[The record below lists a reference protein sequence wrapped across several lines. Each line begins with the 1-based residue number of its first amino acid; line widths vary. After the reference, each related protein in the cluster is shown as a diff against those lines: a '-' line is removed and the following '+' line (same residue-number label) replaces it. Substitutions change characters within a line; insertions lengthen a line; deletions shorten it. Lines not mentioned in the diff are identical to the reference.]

1 LREKQ
6 VTNLETVLLV
16 LLIVSLGLAG
26 WALKYGLKE
35 RRRRKGRP
43 LLDGR
48 ALPEVNPQDIDE
60 IFTENETGT
69 ALTAEAVLLGEQGS
83 QASTTLDEVWVLAAL
98 AKKSRT
104 IFEFG
109 TCTGRTTYL
118 LARNAPDDARVG
130 TITLTPDTMDTY
142 HADDSDPDN
151 ARWTQIAKDESKF
164 TNFHYS
170 GTPVEGKVEQ
180 IFGDSKEFDETPW
193 TGTCDLTFIDGSH
206 AYSYVKS
213 DTEKA
218 IRMTK
223 NGGLVFWH
231 DYSPPCVGVWKY
243 LNELGQSLPIKH
255 IKGTRLAV
263 LRVS

>member
-1 LREKQ
+1 MSNFEI
-6 VTNLETVLLV
+6 TLLGLV
-16 LLIVSLGLAG
+16 AVSLGLAA

-43 LLDGR
+43 LFDGD
-48 ALPEVNPQDIDE
+48 ALPEVNPQDVDD
-60 IFTENETGT
+60 IFSETETGT
-69 ALTAEAVLLGEQGS
+69 ALSAEAIVLGEQGS
-83 QASTTLDEVWVLAAL
+83 QASTTIDEVWVLAAL
-98 AKKSRT
+98 AKKSKT

-118 LARNAPDDARVG
+118 LARNAPEGARIG
-130 TITLTPDTMDTY
+130 TITLTPDTLDTY
-142 HADDSDPDN
+142 RAESDDPDN
-151 ARWTQIAKDESKF
+151 ARWTQIAKEESTF

-180 IFGDSKEFDETPW
+180 FFGDSKEFDDTPW
-193 TGTCDLTFIDGSH
+193 AGTCDLVFIDGSH

-218 IRMTK
+218 IAMTK
-223 NGGLVFWH
+223 KGGLVFWH
-231 DYSPPCVGVWKY
+231 DYSPPCPGVWKY
-243 LNELGQSLPIKH
+243 LNELGKTHPIKH